1 MTTKPKADEE
11 AMGSLHG
18 ELATVLSDLMK
29 GTLDPETGVRI
40 PPGAAILS
48 VARQF
53 LKDNGIDAIRKQGSP
68 LDTLSNLP
76 VFDDDNVVS
85 IKGHAQ
91 R

>member
-1 MTTKPKADEE
+1 MTHKPKADEE

-18 ELATVLSDLMK
+18 ELANVLATLLK
-29 GTLDPETGVRI
+29 GSIDPETGMKV
-40 PPGAAILS
+40 PPGAAVLS

-53 LKDNGIDAIRKQGSP
+53 LKDNGIDAVRKQGSP

-85 IKGHAQ
+85 ILGHAQ